1 MGLWSWLTGAGAA
14 KEVVGGAGKAISN
27 LLDRRWPK
35 KMSEIERF
43 QTVKDI
49 AQIDLSRSDIEVKDV
64 NKAREMWMTFLR
76 TQKIPWAA
84 RFLNAIYRPIAGF
97 MALLYLTDKFWAQ
110 MVRAFYSGFQWKAI
124 ERDPITD
131 AAMTT
136 IILFFFGFRH
146 AAKKKGLTGTG

>member
-1 MGLWSWLTGAGAA
+1 MSFFGWLTGAGAT
-14 KEVVGGAGKAISN
+14 KEVVQGAGKAISN

-35 KMSEIERF
+35 KMSETERF

-49 AQIDLSRSDIEVKDV
+49 AQIDLGRSDIEVQDV

-76 TQKIPWAA
+76 TQKIPWVT
-84 RFLNAIYRPIAGF
+84 RFLNAMYRPVAGF

-110 MVRAFYSGFQWKAI
+110 MVRAFYPGFQWTPI

-146 AAKKKGLTGTG
+146 AAKKKGLTDIG

>member
-1 MGLWSWLTGAGAA
+1 MAFWSWLTGAGAA
-14 KEVVGGAGKAISN
+14 KEVVNGAGKAISN

-35 KMSEIERF
+35 KMSEAERF

-64 NKAREMWMTFLR
+64 NKARDMWMTFLR
-76 TQKIPWAA
+76 TQKLPWLA
-84 RFLNAIYRPIAGF
+84 RFLNATYRPVAGF
-97 MALLYLTDKFWAQ
+97 IALMYLTDKFWSQ
-110 MVRAFYSGFQWKAI
+110 IVQAFYSEFQWVLI

-136 IILFFFGFRH
+136 IILFFFGYRH
-146 AAKKKGLTGTG
+146 AAKKKGLTGVG